1 MTPSLRRVALAA
13 VVLAL
18 FVLTTLR
25 ASAQTNG
32 GADAGLPPLPSATT
46 TATTPPPPPPP
57 PPQTAATQP
66 GQQQPTAA
74 PSQPAETKPE
84 RGAATDELVLGSAG
98 ARAAGLPPAGV
109 NYSDFMDTRLT
120 WTFGDD
126 DVLHQTGA
134 LIPLSPSF
142 NIGDRPQYRLF
153 FDSLNSRF
161 AGRENLTHL
170 VLYKKM
176 PGFIKNL
183 TTEAAV
189 VLRFDLSALAANTGS
204 LNQALYDS
212 GSYIRLFYKTGGTDK
227 KPEGLSA
234 VFLPLDADRVRVG
247 YLYDITWGGSASY
260 INQSIFPSLQGSAPG
275 AKLQYDNKRFYAFG
289 AFKTAT
295 IVQPQQVINPGGEND
310 VETVNVGES
319 NYGFLAG
326 FGVDFTKNFRFDGSG
341 GFFQQGR
348 FDLEDVRGLP
358 VYTYGGAA
366 RFVVHDHMPVPQS
379 VDLLLYRNDPNAP
392 MTLFALPKYTPEL
405 TKWSVSVEGDVLG
418 QHLKNYDV
426 EGATKDEPA
435 YAVAAQGVLET
446 GYLRLSVTGIM
457 RNLEFVV
464 RNVPGFIPFQ
474 TLPAAAQSDPEL
486 FAALAADY
494 HIPKAHLTPGIG
506 GGIQMPS
513 TFKSDIDVTGLG
525 VSSRTIVVRSQGDE
539 SILPFGQDRRPIVQA
554 RLSLR
559 WDLSTILSAVAWA
572 QIVYDNNA
580 TLVVTDPNEGT
591 ASLRVFQ
598 DPFRL
603 GFAVSLQAR
612 Y

>member
-1 MTPSLRRVALAA
+1 MTSSLHRFALAA
-13 VVLAL
+13 ASLAL
-18 FVLTTLR
+18 VLFTR
-25 ASAQTNG
+25 NAAAQND
-32 GADAGLPPLPSATT
+32 ADAGAPLQPLPNATGT
-46 TATTPPPPPPP
+46 QQTAPPPPPPNAG
-57 PPQTAATQP
+57 QTA
-66 GQQQPTAA
+66 GGTAA
-74 PSQPAETKPE
+74 PTNGAPDNTKPD
-84 RGAATDELVLGSAG
+84 RGASSDDMVLGTAG
-98 ARAAGLPPAGV
+98 ARAVGYAPAGV
-109 NYSDFMDTRLT
+109 NYSNFMDTRLT

-142 NIGDRPQYRLF
+142 SIADRPQYRLF

-189 VLRFDLSALAANTGS
+189 VLRFDLSALAANTGN

-212 GSYIRLFYKTGGTDK
+212 GSYIKLFYKTGGDDV
-227 KPEGLSA
+227 KPEGVSA
-234 VFLPLDADRVRVG
+234 VFLPLDADRMRVG

-260 INQSIFPSLQGSAPG
+260 INQSIFPSLVGSAPG
-275 AKLQYDNKRFYAFG
+275 AKIQYDNKRFYAYG

-295 IVQPQQVINPGGEND
+295 IVQPQSVINPGGEND
-310 VETVNVGES
+310 VETVNVGET
-319 NYGFLAG
+319 NYGFLGG
-326 FGVDFTKNFRFDGSG
+326 FGVDITKNFRFDASG
-341 GFFQQGR
+341 GYFQQGR

-366 RFVVHDHMPVPQS
+366 RIVVHDNMPVPQS
-379 VDLLLYRNDPNAP
+379 VDLVLYRNDPNAP
-392 MTLFALPKYTPEL
+392 MTLFALPLYKPET
-405 TKWSVSVEGDVLG
+405 TKWSLSVEGDVLG

-426 EGATKDEPA
+426 EGKTKDEPG
-435 YAVAAQGVLET
+435 YAVAAQGVIET
-446 GYLRLSVTGIM
+446 GYLRASLTGIV

-474 TLPAAAQSDPEL
+474 SLPAQAKSDPEL
-486 FAALAADY
+486 LVAAAADY
-494 HIPKAHLTPGIG
+494 YIKAAHLTPGIG
-506 GGIQMPS
+506 GGVQLPS

-525 VSSRTIVVRSQGDE
+525 TSSRTIVVRSQGDE
-539 SILPFGQDRRPIVQA
+539 SILPFGQDRKPIIQA
-554 RLSLR
+554 RASLR
-559 WDLSTILSAVAWA
+559 WDLSNILSAVAWV
-572 QIVYDNNA
+572 QLIYDNNA
-580 TLVVTDPNEGT
+580 TLVITDPNEGT

-598 DPFRL
+598 DPWRL
-603 GFAVSLQAR
+603 GLALSLQAR

>member
-1 MTPSLRRVALAA
+1 MTSFLQRLALAA
-13 VVLAL
+13 ASLAL
-18 FVLTTLR
+18 VLFTR
-25 ASAQTNG
+25 NAAAQND
-32 GADAGLPPLPSATT
+32 ADGGLPPLPTNGGT
-46 TATTPPPPPPP
+46 QITPPPPQQDGSQQAGSINTPRSATPDNTA
-57 PPQTAATQP
+57 PQ
-66 GQQQPTAA
+66 
-74 PSQPAETKPE
+74 
-84 RGAATDELVLGSAG
+84 RGASSDDLVLGTAG
-98 ARAAGLPPAGV
+98 ARAVGYAPSGV
-109 NYSDFMDTRLT
+109 NYSNFMDTRLT
-120 WTFGDD
+120 WTVGDD
-126 DVLHQTGA
+126 DILHQTGA

-142 NIGDRPQYRLF
+142 SIADRPQYRMF

-189 VLRFDLSALAANTGS
+189 VLRFDLSALAANTGN

-212 GSYIRLFYKTGGTDK
+212 GSYIKVFYKTGGDDV
-227 KPEGLSA
+227 KPEGVSA
-234 VFLPLDADRVRVG
+234 VFLPLDADRMRVG

-260 INQSIFPSLQGSAPG
+260 INQSIFPSLVGSSPG
-275 AKLQYDNKRFYAFG
+275 AKIQYDNKRFYAYG

-310 VETVNVGES
+310 VETVNVGET
-319 NYGFLAG
+319 NFGFLGG
-326 FGVDFTKNFRFDGSG
+326 FGVDITKNFRVDASG
-341 GFFQQGR
+341 GYFQQGR

-358 VYTYGGAA
+358 VYSYGGAA
-366 RFVVHDHMPVPQS
+366 RIVVHDNMPVPQS
-379 VDLLLYRNDPNAP
+379 VDLVLYRNDPNSP
-392 MTLFALPKYTPEL
+392 MTLFALPNYKPDI
-405 TKWSVSVEGDVLG
+405 TKWSLSVEGDVMG

-426 EGATKDEPA
+426 EGKTKDEPG

-446 GYLRLSVTGIM
+446 GYFRASLTGLV

-474 TLPAAAQSDPEL
+474 SMPAQAKTDPEL
-486 FAALAADY
+486 LIAAAADY
-494 HIPKAHLTPGIG
+494 HFPKAHLTPGIG
-506 GGIQMPS
+506 GGVQMPS

-525 VSSRTIVVRSQGDE
+525 ASTRTTVVRSQGDE
-539 SILPFGQDRRPIVQA
+539 SILPFGQDRRPIIQA
-554 RLSLR
+554 RASLR
-559 WDLSTILSAVAWA
+559 WDLSNILSAVVWA
-572 QIVYDNNA
+572 QLIYDNNA

-598 DPFRL
+598 DPWRL
-603 GFAVSLQAR
+603 GLALSLQAR